1 MKAIIAINKKGVIGN
16 NGELPWKSKDDL
28 AHFKKLTEGCSCIV
42 GRKTAE
48 KLPKLKNRA
57 LYIASSENPISNILK
72 FKPEWVIGG
81 KEIYQLLL
89 PLCSEI
95 HVSLIDDDSEG
106 DTTFEIPSSL
116 KDRCIFY
123 EFGTDK

>member
-1 MKAIIAINKKGVIGN
+1 MKAIIAINKKGVIGHK
-16 NGELPWKSKDDL
+16 GRLPWRCKDDIK
-28 AHFKKLTEGCSCIV
+28 HFKKLTEGCSCIV

-57 LYIASSENPISNILK
+57 LYIASSENSIQSIMK
-72 FKPEWVIGG
+72 FKPDWVIGG
-81 KEIYQLLL
+81 AEIYRQLL

-106 DTTFEIPSSL
+106 DTKFQIPSTL
-116 KDRCIFY
+116 KDRCIYYNFSI
-123 EFGTDK
+123 D